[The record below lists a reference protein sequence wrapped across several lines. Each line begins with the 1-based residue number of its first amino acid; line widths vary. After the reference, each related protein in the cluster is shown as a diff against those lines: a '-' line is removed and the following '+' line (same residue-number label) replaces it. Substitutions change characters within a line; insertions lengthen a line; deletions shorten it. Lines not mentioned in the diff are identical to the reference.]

1 MQEMIQRKAAKT
13 ISQDAFHRH
22 TRLPV
27 VAIVDDDKAV
37 RESISSLIRS
47 IGYSAV
53 VFPSAEVFLNSR
65 GMAEMG
71 CLILDVRMPGLSG
84 LELQSKLA
92 GMDCTIPIIFA
103 TAQTDANIRT
113 LALHRGAVGFLH
125 KPFSD
130 EALFEAMRLALT

>member
-1 MQEMIQRKAAKT
+1 MQEMIQREAAKT

-37 RESISSLIRS
+37 RESISSLMRS

-65 GMAEMG
+65 GMAEAE
-71 CLILDVRMPGLSG
+71 CLILDVRMPGLRG

-92 GMDCTIPIIFA
+92 RMDCKIPIIFA

-113 LALHRGAVGFLH
+113 LALNGGAVGFLH
-125 KPFSD
+125 KPFGD
-130 EALFEAMRLALT
+130 EALFDAMRLALV